1 MSGKIFSI
9 LFIGV
14 LMGTCF
20 TVIGTQQQ
28 IDTADTHLQTNEEE
42 PTEETTIDNE
52 CGCESHETPTTDG
65 LYYRTGLLPAKEIL
79 PEGEIFTGRTS
90 SSWDWRDATYNG
102 QTGDWTTPIRNQAN
116 CGSCYAFAP
125 LGSIESLIKI
135 KQGNLGYS
143 IDLSEQFIVSCGM
156 EWMSD
161 DILGCEG
168 AYSPGQYDFITTYG
182 TLPESCFPYVS
193 GSGSVPPCSDK
204 CSNWE
209 DLIIQIDGWHTV
221 ASDITSIKNALIQH
235 GPLTAGMIVYD
246 DFFDY
251 SGDVYEHPGSDP
263 DPMNHAVVIVGY
275 DDAQNCWICKN
286 SWGTNWGEEGWF
298 KILYGDCKI
307 GQEIV
312 YFDYIPQTGPLVDL
326 KIHRIQMIGEIEGWL
341 EGDADWSYR
350 VQVYTGSQ
358 WLEQTNDDYS
368 RNEDDHTEDVI
379 HRFHVQ
385 TPTPEITIKVWDRD
399 TITGDDLADVSGYTG
414 GGTDDS
420 TTDVRGAIFHCQY
433 NLITNQLIQIDTII
447 SEGGYVTTSGT
458 YQPDG
463 GDNSDAENDAKV
475 WFQLSDFYD
484 PPEPNLQV
492 SGALQ
497 GNAKIGTD
505 HYALGTFTVEN
516 IGSDPE
522 GFGDSYMDWAIA
534 EKPDWGSN
542 WVFEPNSG
550 MNLPSGDPV
559 TVHVYV
565 DVPDEQGTF
574 TGSVKIWNTENH
586 ADYGIISVQLVA
598 PVERTV
604 LQWNLFCK
612 GFNGALSKDI
622 LSFLQV
628 RLLR

>member
-14 LMGTCF
+14 LMGSCF

-28 IDTADTHLQTNEEE
+28 IDTTDTQLQTNKEE

-52 CGCESHETPTTDG
+52 CGCESYETPTTDE

-79 PEGEIFTGRTS
+79 PEGETFTGRTS

-135 KQGNLGYS
+135 KQGNPGYS

-161 DILGCEG
+161 YIDGCDG
-168 AYSPGQYDFITTYG
+168 AYSPGQYNFITTYG

-286 SWGTNWGEEGWF
+286 SWGTNWGEERMVQNTVWR
-298 KILYGDCKI
+298 L
-307 GQEIV
+307 QNR
-312 YFDYIPQTGPLVDL
+312 P
-326 KIHRIQMIGEIEGWL
+326 RN
-341 EGDADWSYR
+341 R
-350 VQVYTGSQ
+350 V
-358 WLEQTNDDYS
+358 
-368 RNEDDHTEDVI
+368 
-379 HRFHVQ
+379 F
-385 TPTPEITIKVWDRD
+385 
-399 TITGDDLADVSGYTG
+399 
-414 GGTDDS
+414 
-420 TTDVRGAIFHCQY
+420 
-433 NLITNQLIQIDTII
+433 
-447 SEGGYVTTSGT
+447 
-458 YQPDG
+458 
-463 GDNSDAENDAKV
+463 
-475 WFQLSDFYD
+475 
-484 PPEPNLQV
+484 
-492 SGALQ
+492 
-497 GNAKIGTD
+497 
-505 HYALGTFTVEN
+505 
-516 IGSDPE
+516 
-522 GFGDSYMDWAIA
+522 
-534 EKPDWGSN
+534 
-542 WVFEPNSG
+542 
-550 MNLPSGDPV
+550 
-559 TVHVYV
+559 
-565 DVPDEQGTF
+565 
-574 TGSVKIWNTENH
+574 
-586 ADYGIISVQLVA
+586 
-598 PVERTV
+598 
-604 LQWNLFCK
+604 
-612 GFNGALSKDI
+612 
-622 LSFLQV
+622 
-628 RLLR
+628 

>member
-1 MSGKIFSI
+1 MNTKIFSI
-9 LFIGV
+9 L
-14 LMGTCF
+14 LMGILLGTCC

-28 IDTADTHLQTNEEE
+28 NDTITQPQTNKQN
-42 PTEETTIDNE
+42 PTKEITAENE
-52 CGCESHETPTTDG
+52 CGCESYETPTDEG
-65 LYYRTGLLPAKEIL
+65 LYYRTGLLPAIEIL
-79 PEGEIFTGRTS
+79 PQGKTFTGRTA

-102 QTGDWTTPIRNQAN
+102 HTGDWTTPIRNQAN

-135 KQGNLGYS
+135 KQDNPGYS
-143 IDLSEQFIVSCGM
+143 IDLSEQFIVSCGT
-156 EWMSD
+156 EWMGNY
-161 DILGCEG
+161 IQGCDG
-168 AYSPGQYDFITTYG
+168 AYSPGPYNFITTYG

-193 GSGSVPPCSDK
+193 GSGSVPPCSNK

-251 SGDVYEHPGSDP
+251 NGGVYEHPGSDP

-286 SWGTNWGEEGWF
+286 SWGTFWGEDGWF

-307 GQEIV
+307 GQEII
-312 YFDYIPQTGPLVDL
+312 YFDYVPQTGPQVNV
-326 KIHRIQMIGEIEGWL
+326 KMHRVQMIGDIEGWL
-341 EGDADWSYR
+341 ESEADWSYR

-358 WLEQTNDDYS
+358 WIEQSNDDYS
-368 RNEDDHTEDVI
+368 SNEDDHTEDVT

-399 TITGDDLADVSGYTG
+399 LLSGDDLADVSGYTG

-420 TTDVRGAIFHCQY
+420 TTDIRGAIFHCRY
-433 NLITNQLIQIDTII
+433 NLITDQLIQIDTII
-447 SEGGYVTTSGT
+447 SEGGYITTSGT

-463 GDNSDAENDAKV
+463 GDNSDEENDAKV
-475 WFQLSDFYD
+475 WFQLSDSYE

-492 SGALQ
+492 NGALQ
-497 GNAKIGTD
+497 GNVKIGTT
-505 HYALGTFTVEN
+505 HFALGTFTVEN

-522 GFGDSYMDWAIA
+522 GFGDSYLDWAIA
-534 EKPDWGSN
+534 ETPAWGNN

-550 MNLPSGDPV
+550 INLPSGNPV
-559 TVHVYV
+559 TVSVYV

-574 TGSVKIWNTENH
+574 SGSVKIWNAENH
-586 ADYGIISVQLVA
+586 ADYDLISVELVA
-598 PVERTV
+598 PVEKTV

-612 GFNGALSKDI
+612 EFDDTLSKDI
-622 LSFLQV
+622 LSFLRV
-628 RLLR
+628 RFLR